1 MVEQDFPKNEYE
13 IIVADN
19 GSTDNTLDIANK
31 YINNYSIL
39 VKYVIES
46 NVQSS
51 YAARNKGI
59 NIAKGDILAFT
70 DSDCIPEKIG

>member
-1 MVEQDFPKNEYE
+1 
-13 IIVADN
+13 
-19 GSTDNTLDIANK
+19 
-31 YINNYSIL
+31 
-39 VKYVIES
+39 VIES

-70 DSDCIPEKIG
+70 DSDCIQEKIG